1 MNERK
6 DLRVSLT
13 ENKKVYIFIAH
24 MGVGGAER
32 VCVTLANEM
41 IEQGREVHIVVL
53 NLDNDVNT
61 HLLSEK
67 CIIHSLNV
75 SRLRYAAFAMLRF
88 IKKEA
93 PECML
98 VFGSEMGI
106 ILNQLRKLHLI
117 RIIIVQRVLNNVNIS
132 LKREDNIS
140 PIVEKYLRKQQKQLN
155 DMDFVVAQCKNME
168 QMLLERNLISRDKLK
183 YVYNPYSEKL
193 INQAMDIRKCNQ
205 QINESKKV
213 FFIGRLDPQKNLQDL
228 IQAFSMVLKR
238 QKDVELHLV
247 GDGLLAEQHKELV
260 KMMGIS
266 DKVIFE
272 GLRRDMENV
281 YASADLV
288 VLSSEYEGMPN
299 CLIEAIACGIPIV
312 SYDCPIGPAEIVV
325 EGENGY
331 LVPFMDK
338 EQLAEKI
345 ILALTTSWNREKII
359 ASAQKFSVKE
369 IAKEYLHI
377 LDAVTVGKQ

>member
-1 MNERK
+1 MKVSSERR
-6 DLRVSLT
+6 DT
-13 ENKKVYIFIAH
+13 VYIFIAH

-41 IEQGREVHIVVL
+41 IEQGREVCVVVL

-67 CIIHSLNV
+67 CRIHSLHV
-75 SRLRYAAFAMLRF
+75 SRLRYAAPAILRF
-88 IKKEA
+88 IRREK
-93 PECML
+93 PERML
-98 VFGSEMGI
+98 IFGSEMGI

-117 RIIIVQRVLNNVNIS
+117 RLRIVQRVLNNVNIS
-132 LKREDNIS
+132 LKKEDSIS
-140 PIVEKYLRKQQKQLN
+140 PIVEKYLKKQQRQLR
-155 DMDFVVAQCKNME
+155 DMDFVVAQCKGME
-168 QMLLERNLISRDKLK
+168 EMLLERNLVDKNKLQ
-183 YVYNPYSEKL
+183 YIYNPYNEKL
-193 INQAMDIRKCNQ
+193 VKQVKEAGQNNHTAGETRK
-205 QINESKKV
+205 IY
-213 FFIGRLDPQKNLQDL
+213 FIGRLDPQKNLEDL
-228 IQAFSMVLKR
+228 IYAFATVAKR
-238 QKDVELHLV
+238 VRNVELHLA
-247 GDGLLAEQHKELV
+247 GDGLLRKQHEELA
-260 KMMGIS
+260 KMMGLS

-281 YASADLV
+281 YAIADLV

-325 EGENGY
+325 EGHNGY

-345 ILALTTSWNREKII
+345 VLALDQKWDREEIRRT
-359 ASAQKFSVKE
+359 AEKFSVSR
-369 IAKEYLHI
+369 ITRQYLKI
-377 LDAVTVGKQ
+377 LDNMKN